1 MRRYRVLGVVLIA
14 TVISSST
21 GSSVGNESRPAGPSP
36 AQDDQLEA
44 GRATTTISDPEDVE
58 ACPEEAGQ
66 DCPIDIRA
74 VSKRR
79 FTTATGRK
87 MLAFSVDSYELYVG
101 LVYVANIKLP
111 LDTRAGPRSDTQIFM
126 AITDLPGTI
135 GWRCGREWDRSG
147 HVSHRYRF
155 KKRGDRLTCF
165 VPKSDLHPTKRIRF
179 KALSRATLFVVDR
192 APDNGWGDESSRHP
206 NLAQPRRSVV
216 AGQVLATGG
225 HTPSDLRGWAPGG
238 WPSGRR
244 RRS

>member
-1 MRRYRVLGVVLIA
+1 MRRYRALGVVLLA
-14 TVISSST
+14 TVISSSAGT
-21 GSSVGNESRPAGPSP
+21 SVGIESRLAGLGP

-155 KKRGDRLTCF
+155 KKRGDRMTCF
-165 VPKSDLHPTKRIRF
+165 VPKRDLHPTKRIRF
-179 KALSRATLFVVDR
+179 IALSRATLFVVDR
-192 APDNGWGDESSRHP
+192 APDNGWGDESSRHLEP
-206 NLAQPRRSVV
+206 RTAPRFSGRGAGAPDRRSYTV
-216 AGQVLATGG
+216 
-225 HTPSDLRGWAPGG
+225 
-238 WPSGRR
+238 
-244 RRS
+244 